1 MVSAQLV
8 SGSSYSSQTSASL
21 AQYAYLYKYDMRNR
35 CIGTKL
41 PGCSWEYKVY
51 DLADRLIFSQT
62 GEQRKRGEW
71 QFALPDAMGRECITG
86 ICKNAIDPFNNPILN
101 TCVKCERT
109 NNASLL
115 GYSVNGL
122 AYWIMPC
129 TSLRLFGRNS
139 IAMQY
144 SWGTSKGNSMPKSMA
159 CL

>member
-62 GEQRKRGEW
+62 GEQRKE
-71 QFALPDAMGRECITG
+71 
-86 ICKNAIDPFNNPILN
+86 
-101 TCVKCERT
+101 
-109 NNASLL
+109 
-115 GYSVNGL
+115 VNGNL
-122 AYWIMPC
+122 HCP
-129 TSLRLFGRNS
+129 
-139 IAMQY
+139 MQWDANV
-144 SWGTSKGNSMPKSMA
+144 SWVFVKTP
-159 CL
+159 